1 MSRKDLTRNNHYVP
15 QWYQRGFAI
24 NSNHLHYLDLTP
36 EEKLLPDGRIIR
48 LNERK
53 LLPSS
58 QCFFEYDLYT
68 TFFGPIISDI
78 IEREL
83 FGKIDDE
90 GSRAVRAFIDG
101 SESDRHFRFQDFFR
115 YIDAQKSR
123 TPKGLLWLKNK
134 YSHLNQTELMMEME
148 AIQDMNTTI
157 WYESVKEIVSAENS
171 VIKFLITDHPVTTY
185 NFACPTSN
193 QTGQDLIEPSIAL
206 KASQTIFPLN
216 KNYCLILTNY
226 EYAEQP
232 ELCDPLQKRTNA
244 RHFGETMVRTNAFIR
259 NRKLNDHQV
268 QEINFV
274 LKKSARRYIAAA
286 EKEWLYP
293 EVDTT
298 ISWESVQRTLLPPA
312 EELFEF
318 GGEMF
323 AGYSDGRTYRQDA
336 FGRTVDEHDFLKKS
350 LPDQEPKPNDLC
362 PCGLG
367 KSYENCCRDK
377 PESQRSSWS
386 IRSIRERNLIFYNG
400 IVNILGLSQGKEWD
414 DVRRELNDQQIKE
427 IHTLFELLWPVHT
440 DIFKLLP
447 KPDGKLRAIY
457 TGVIDWRVV
466 TTFST
471 TAALYFDQL
480 IVQNPFN
487 HPAGMNPQYSP
498 VTNPSIYKQQ
508 TLKNVAL
515 FIEIFPLI
523 DSGRIILLPDLGIF
537 SRHLQSQVIEM
548 AQNRHSGTV
557 SIDDDEFKIFK
568 KLTDDDLQR
577 AIWQMTEEQQKQQI
591 RSVFPNAEEEHINK
605 VFEYSQQRR
614 NEDPLALLQDN
625 LLNEKGQLRQFSM
638 GPNFEITLLLA
649 QATGAIIFTD
659 SLTRWKEILK
669 AQRTSES
676 GKTTEWSQLVD
687 LVQSSAFPFTFNPE
701 VAIALD
707 ANDKLKKMR
716 QLWQNIYTAIGSI
729 KAENIT
735 ESCESITKQ
744 LIEAIVETKREIL
757 QISNSENIED
767 SEISNFEAK
776 FNIIIPA
783 EGIQDN
789 NVLRLLLTSG
799 VDHYLKSSS
808 IAIFAQPIIYKQ

>member
-1 MSRKDLTRNNHYVP
+1 MSRKELTRNNHYVP
-15 QWYQRGFAI
+15 QWYQRGFST
-24 NSNHLHYLDLTP
+24 NSNQLHYLDLSP
-36 EEKLLPDGRIIR
+36 KEKLLPDGRVIK
-48 LNERK
+48 LKERK
-53 LLPSS
+53 LLPFS

-83 FGKIDDE
+83 FGKIDDF

-101 SESDRHFRFQDFFR
+101 TESDRHFRFQDLFR

-134 YSHLNQTELMMEME
+134 YSHLNQTQLMMEME
-148 AIQDMNTTI
+148 AIQDMHTTI

-171 VIKFLITDHPVTTY
+171 VIKFLATDHPVTTY
-185 NFACPTSN
+185 NYACPISN
-193 QTGQDLIEPSIAL
+193 QKGQDPIEPSIAL

-232 ELCDPLQKRTNA
+232 ELNDPLQKRTNA

-268 QEINFV
+268 QEINFI

-293 EVDTT
+293 ENDTT
-298 ISWESVQRTLLPPA
+298 ISWESVQRTLLPP
-312 EELFEF
+312 EEEIFEF

-336 FGRTVDEHDFLKKS
+336 FGRTVDEHEFLKKPV
-350 LPDQEPKPNDLC
+350 LDEEPQPDDFC

-367 KSYENCCRDK
+367 KSYTDCCRDK
-377 PESQRSSWS
+377 PESLRPSWS

-400 IVNILGLSQGKEWD
+400 IVDILGLSRGKDWED
-414 DVRRELNDQQIKE
+414 IRRELNDQQVKD
-427 IHTLFELLWPVHT
+427 IHTLFEIVWPVHT

-447 KPDGKLRAIY
+447 KPDGKLRAVY
-457 TGVIDWRVV
+457 TGIIDWQIIS
-466 TTFST
+466 TFST

-480 IVQNPFN
+480 IVHNPFN
-487 HPAGMNPQYSP
+487 HPTGMNPQYSP
-498 VTNPSIYKQQ
+498 VANPSIYKQQ

-515 FIEIFPLI
+515 FLEIFPLV

-537 SRHLQSQVIEM
+537 SRHLQSQVVEM
-548 AQNRHSGTV
+548 ARNRHSGGI
-557 SIDDDEFKIFK
+557 SIDDDEYKIFR

-577 AIWQMTEEQQKQQI
+577 AIWQMSEEQQKQQI
-591 RSVFPNAEEEHINK
+591 RSAFPNAGENYVNE

-614 NEDPLALLQDN
+614 NEDPLALLQDD
-625 LLNEKGQLRQFSM
+625 LLNGSGQLRQLSM

-649 QATGAIIFTD
+649 QATGAIIFTNN
-659 SLTRWKEILK
+659 LTRWKEILN
-669 AQRTSES
+669 AQQTSEL
-676 GKTTEWSQLVD
+676 GKTTQWSQLVD
-687 LVQSSAFPFTFNPE
+687 VIQGSAFPFTFNPE
-701 VAIALD
+701 TAIALD
-707 ANDKLKKMR
+707 EADKLKKMR
-716 QLWQNIYTAIGSI
+716 ELWQKIYSTIGST

-735 ESCESITKQ
+735 ESCENITKQ
-744 LIEAIVETKREIL
+744 LIEAIVETKKEIL
-757 QISNSENIED
+757 QISNSESIED
-767 SEISNFEAK
+767 SEISNFDAK
-776 FNIIIPA
+776 FNIIIPYG
-783 EGIQDN
+783 GIQDN

-799 VDHYLKSSS
+799 ADHYLKSSS
-808 IAIFAQPIIYKQ
+808 IAIFAQPIIKK